1 MRNLRAVHGAEY
13 LGSDQPNFTLNF
25 SKSASMI
32 IGQYYQFVRL
42 GFEGYKK
49 IMASLLNVAARL
61 QEGIEK
67 LGMLSS
73 IACLRRSA
81 LCEIT
86 RAGLYAKA
94 CSCHAAN
101 RGQHAFLY

>member
-1 MRNLRAVHGAEY
+1 
-13 LGSDQPNFTLNF
+13 
-25 SKSASMI
+25 MI

-73 IACLRRSA
+73 NARLRRSA

-86 RAGLYAKA
+86 RAAAGIAGLYAKA
-94 CSCHAAN
+94 CSCHAA
-101 RGQHAFLY
+101 R

>member
-1 MRNLRAVHGAEY
+1 MLSAAKVLLLQDHSSSTEKHCTYAEY

-49 IMASLLNVAARL
+49 IMASLLNVAQRL
-61 QEGIEK
+61 QEGVEK
-67 LGMLSS
+67 LGELS
-73 IACLRRSA
+73 IL
-81 LCEIT
+81 
-86 RAGLYAKA
+86 
-94 CSCHAAN
+94 
-101 RGQHAFLY
+101 